1 MMASSFASTYQ
12 GLLLAAGLY
21 LRCVSREDR
30 RQGTPAQEYSHSR
43 EMSTN
48 EGNPY
53 HPPSVV
59 VPPLLPP
66 GLNRNAHGHNM
77 EHSSRRNLD
86 GAMSP
91 SSEVAF
97 DKVMRHIASK
107 VWSDEKD
114 AELLKELESVLD
126 TDTYNAIRT
135 PFQSDVATTTTA
147 VNKVMSSSIQT
158 THHNID
164 GKIVPDEN
172 IVVEDEGND
181 SDNEDIKFDFW
192 GEPFQKQLLSK
203 SANVPVSG
211 SRAAMLVSLHREVEQ
226 EEEDTKPSS
235 SGAGRNKGSADD
247 SGNCDEES
255 EDEWDD
261 DNDDGYI
268 AVTMSLKEF
277 LIMETSNMEDLK
289 EHSDDIRPSSVWI
302 QAREQ
307 GVRRLV
313 FLLSDLKKV
322 LLKTTQKI
330 I

>member
-1 MMASSFASTYQ
+1 M
-12 GLLLAAGLY
+12 
-21 LRCVSREDR
+21 
-30 RQGTPAQEYSHSR
+30 
-43 EMSTN
+43 
-48 EGNPY
+48 
-53 HPPSVV
+53 
-59 VPPLLPP
+59 
-66 GLNRNAHGHNM
+66 
-77 EHSSRRNLD
+77 LD
-86 GAMSP
+86 A
-91 SSEVAF
+91 
-97 DKVMRHIASK
+97 
-107 VWSDEKD
+107 
-114 AELLKELESVLD
+114 
-126 TDTYNAIRT
+126 DTYNAIRT

-147 VNKVMSSSIQT
+147 VNKVISSSIQT

-203 SANVPVSG
+203 STNVTVSG

-226 EEEDTKPSS
+226 EEEDAKPSS
-235 SGAGRNKGSADD
+235 SGTGRTQGSADGV
-247 SGNCDEES
+247 SNCDEDS

-307 GVRRLV
+307 GVEETCFSIERFEESPSEDDAENNLDSAVVDRTSLDFDNV
-313 FLLSDLKKV
+313 HNGSASTGETRDMVEPAKVEDTASFEAPYDDFQLDPLNDAQDVQNGQVGLASKLYIDGGFLDTSTESQQLIEHEDDDRDEPEYEAFDLKNCS
-322 LLKTTQKI
+322 
-330 I
+330 